1 MGIGNL
7 QGYNR
12 TSRRHPQAAGMCD
25 RCGFV
30 WPLRR
35 LSRQFQWQGA
45 KQVDTGLLVCPRDLD
60 IPFEQYRVLILP
72 GDPIPVTN
80 PRPDPSVTP
89 PWFVGGPVPT
99 TPNNQGFTQ
108 YVLGAP
114 TPGDYPTTKS
124 AVLGQVAQLSGVP
137 TPGGLVDRSITLSPA
152 NQTVPLVAANSARA
166 FLLVYS
172 PVVPPASISTGTALW
187 GASTN
192 LTLGPG
198 QAWFWA
204 TAQGLGTV
212 YQGAMTAIG
221 LTPGLPLWC
230 WEA

>member
-12 TSRRHPQAAGMCD
+12 TNPRHPQAAGMCD

-35 LSRQFQWQGA
+35 LSKQFQWQGA
-45 KQVDTGLLVCPRDLD
+45 KLIDTGLIVCPRDLD
-60 IPFEQYRVLILP
+60 RPFEQYRVLILP

-89 PWFVGGPVPT
+89 PWFVGGAVPT
-99 TPNNQGFTQ
+99 TPGNQGFTQ
-108 YVLGAP
+108 YVLGAS
-114 TPGDYPTTKS
+114 TPGDYPTTKA
-124 AVLGQVAQLSGVP
+124 AVLAQVAQLSGVP
-137 TPGGLVDRSITLSPA
+137 TPGGLIDRSVTLSPA
-152 NQTVPLVAANSARA
+152 NTTVSLVAANPTRS

-172 PVVPPASISTGTALW
+172 PAVPPASISKGTALW

-192 LTLGPG
+192 LTVGPG

-221 LTPGLPLWC
+221 LIPGMPLWC